1 MAAEKLYIIYSY
13 ISWGDLERGLG
24 DGVAELC

>member
-1 MAAEKLYIIYSY
+1 MAVEKLYIIYSY
-13 ISWGDLERGLG
+13 ISWSDLERGLW